1 MQRAMAH
8 QTQGRAAIAAGLYE
22 AALAIAPEVLDAL
35 NMLAVLRAAEGRVK
49 EAFELGR
56 RAGELSH
63 WSVDMVNHNF
73 SYICRLALSNADSA
87 RAARLM
93 GAYQSWLDSV
103 RGEVPGTRWI
113 SVILHACDTPSA
125 LSRTLAVLAR
135 ASVAPI
141 EVVIPADLLAS
152 IEAPPPSLAMCV
164 VTVAAGDEGERLNAL
179 CDAAAG
185 DYLLALR
192 ATESIDESR
201 FAALASS
208 PATADCWSIAI
219 ADDPADRRLDALLA
233 QSPTL
238 GFALLV
244 AGDRFALDGAMLVP
258 RELHRRTG
266 GYRAGSASALLDY
279 ALRLLWQAEPLPLR
293 YLPQSAPATR
303 DGPKALPACI
313 SDYLRTALDGETAA
327 NAFAPAFDSWGIYLC
342 RQVVSSG
349 LFPAPDVMARVNN
362 AIANYL
368 EHKHGRVIRTEAGLN
383 LVGPARGEFGL
394 AENMRAF
401 ARACLE
407 GGIPCAV
414 RDLNLALRTRQGDV
428 SLAEHFAEEAPHDCS
443 VFFLNPDSRQL
454 YDQSLDAVVFER
466 TTLDFRHYK
475 IGYWFWELEKIP
487 TQWDYAMSK
496 VDEIWVATEFVAT
509 AIRAVTDKPV
519 IKIPTPI
526 AFGVTGDYDR
536 RYFDLPED
544 KFLFLFSFDFNS
556 FSARKNPHGLVRA
569 FRKAFPAHRRDVALV
584 IKSINGGNRPD
595 AVEALFDMAQ
605 HDPRILLRDAF
616 LGRDEVF
623 GLQSVI
629 DCFVSL
635 HRAEGLGLGLA
646 ECMYQGKPVIGTG
659 YSGNLEFMNEHNSAL
674 VRYALVPIERGEY
687 LYDDPGFFWAEP
699 DEDHAAQLMRRMVDD
714 VEYRRRLAL
723 RGQQDLRARFSNA
736 SAAKGIAQRL
746 EQLGLRDSTGKAMGN
761 RERKAGTDTEPGD
774 LDQAYRARGSH
785 PGLVHLLSKSLP
797 RSGHHHL
804 VDMLSSLYGKAFD
817 YCEYYQVP
825 EAECCKQEPC
835 TRFCNPARFADRGGH
850 VSMQK
855 SHDFQLADP
864 IMAGRHWLKY
874 LVMTRD
880 FSSAVQSEIKL
891 LLIDRHAGFLAGHGI
906 DAKRLLQ
913 RHEKSL
919 YRRAL
924 ELIDGEGLR
933 LPLATID
940 TFLDERFVYYR
951 HFARKWLQFARR
963 HPTDALVIRYD
974 HLVGE
979 HRRATVESLVAFIG
993 IDPVVAIDRALADW
1007 PVLSIHDRKAE
1018 QSQAAAELVEARR
1031 GILSLYDGQLR
1042 RMQQHSG

>member
-1 MQRAMAH
+1 MQRALAH
-8 QTQGRAAIAAGLYE
+8 QTQGRADVAAGLYE
-22 AALAIAPEVLDAL
+22 AALAIEPDVFDAL
-35 NMLAVLRAAEGRVK
+35 NMLAVLRAASGNVK

-73 SYICRLALSNADSA
+73 AYICRAALSNADST

-103 RGEVPGTRWI
+103 RGDVPETRTI
-113 SVILHACDTPSA
+113 SVILHTRGTPSA
-125 LSRTLAVLAR
+125 LSYALGALAR
-135 ASVAPI
+135 AAVAPI

-152 IEAPPPSLAMCV
+152 VDETPPSLRMRV
-164 VTVAAGDEGERLNAL
+164 VTVAARNEAERLNAL
-179 CDAAAG
+179 CDAAGG

-192 ATESIDESR
+192 ATELIDASR
-201 FAALASS
+201 IAALASS
-208 PATADCWSIAI
+208 PSAADCWSIAI
-219 ADDPADRRLDALLA
+219 ADDPADRQLNALLA
-233 QSPTL
+233 ESPTL
-238 GFALLV
+238 GFALLA
-244 AGDRFALDGAMLVP
+244 AGDRIDVDGAMLVP
-258 RELHRRTG
+258 RQLHQAIG
-266 GYRAGSASALLDY
+266 GYRAGSASTLRDY

-293 YLPQSAPATR
+293 YQPSVAHAARDSA
-303 DGPKALPACI
+303 KALPECV
-313 SDYLRTALDGETAA
+313 SDYLRTALDDKSAP
-327 NAFAPAFDSWGIYLC
+327 NIFAPALANWGVYLS
-342 RQVVSSG
+342 RQVVNAGS
-349 LFPAPDVMARVNN
+349 FPAPDVMARINDT
-362 AIANYL
+362 IAHYL
-368 EHKHGRVIRTEAGLN
+368 ARKHGRAIQTKPGLN

-407 GGIPCAV
+407 GGTPCAV
-414 RDLNLALRTRQGDV
+414 RDLNLALRTRQGDM
-428 SLAEHFAEEAPHDCS
+428 SLAEHFAEEASHDCS

-466 TTLDFRHYK
+466 PTLDFRHYK

-496 VDEIWVATEFVAT
+496 VDEIWVATEFVAQ
-509 AIRAVTDKPV
+509 AIRSVTDKPV

-526 AFGVTGDYDR
+526 SFEVTGKYDR
-536 RYFDLPED
+536 RHFDLPED

-556 FSARKNPHGLVRA
+556 FAERKNPHGLVRA
-569 FRKAFPAHRRDVALV
+569 FRKAFPAHRRDVVLV

-616 LGRDEVF
+616 LSRDEVF
-623 GLQSVI
+623 GLQSI
-629 DCFVSL
+629 SDCFVSL

-659 YSGNLEFMNEHNSAL
+659 YSGNLEFMNEENSAL
-674 VRYALVPIERGEY
+674 VRYSLVSIGRGEY

-699 DEDHAAQLMRRMVDD
+699 DEDHAAELMRRMVDD
-714 VEYRRRLAL
+714 VEYRQRLAL

-736 SAAKGIAQRL
+736 SAANSIAQRL
-746 EQLGLRDSTGKAMGN
+746 QLLGLLEGSGKAAAVRESRPGTGN
-761 RERKAGTDTEPGD
+761 Q
-774 LDQAYRARGSH
+774 LDEINRTYRARGSR
-785 PGLVHLLSKSLP
+785 PELVHLLSKSLP

-804 VDMLSSLYGKAFD
+804 VDVLSTLYGDAFD
-817 YCEYYQVP
+817 YCEYYQASA
-825 EAECCKQEPC
+825 AECCKSEPC
-835 TRFCNPARFADRGGH
+835 TRFCSSTRFADRGRH

-864 IMAGRHWLKY
+864 IMAGHAWLKY
-874 LVMTRD
+874 VIMTRD
-880 FSSAVQSEIKL
+880 FSAAVQSEIKL
-891 LLIDRHAGFLAGHGI
+891 LLIDHFSSFLAEHDI
-906 DAKRLLQ
+906 DARRILQ
-913 RHEKSL
+913 RHEKPL

-924 ELIDGEGLR
+924 ELIDEQGLR
-933 LPLATID
+933 MPLATVD

-951 HFARKWLQFARR
+951 HFAEKWPRFARR
-963 HPTDALVIRYD
+963 HPAEALVIRYD
-974 HLVGE
+974 ELVGE
-979 HRRATVESLVAFIG
+979 QRRATVDSLVGFIG
-993 IDPVVAIDRALADW
+993 IDPVVPIDHALADW

-1031 GILSLYDGQLR
+1031 EILSFYDGQLR
-1042 RMQQHSG
+1042 RMQ